1 MTMVAYKTAT
11 VIHFYFGADLISV
24 ISVQAFFT
32 EINLYQN
39 FSSGLTDA
47 AACSKSSGS
56 LSRYR
61 NFLRT
66 ETANFCFTEN
76 CTLPK

>member
-1 MTMVAYKTAT
+1 MVQLRAWINNLQELLFT

-24 ISVQAFFT
+24 QAFLPKL
-32 EINLYQN
+32 NLYLN
-39 FSSGLTDA
+39 FATAGCSGASQPMTN
-47 AACSKSSGS
+47 
-56 LSRYR
+56 RHR

-66 ETANFCFTEN
+66 ETANFRFTEN